1 MLLRARISLVRIR
14 TQIKNKI
21 HAIVDRNRD
30 SYCGLE
36 NLTDIFGKTGKLIL
50 RDTKICPT
58 DHKILTG
65 YLDLMDEID
74 KKIKD
79 IESQIDKSSLKRP
92 RHRTSKDYTRHRNL
106 YRLSCKI

>member
-1 MLLRARISLVRIR
+1 MCHQRIPKKTKCIRSRISLVRIR

-36 NLTDIFGKTGKLIL
+36 NITDIFGKTGKHIL
-50 RDTKICPT
+50 RDTEICLT

-65 YLDLMDEID
+65 YLDLIDEVN
-74 KKIKD
+74 KK
-79 IESQIDKSSLKRP
+79 
-92 RHRTSKDYTRHRNL
+92 
-106 YRLSCKI
+106 